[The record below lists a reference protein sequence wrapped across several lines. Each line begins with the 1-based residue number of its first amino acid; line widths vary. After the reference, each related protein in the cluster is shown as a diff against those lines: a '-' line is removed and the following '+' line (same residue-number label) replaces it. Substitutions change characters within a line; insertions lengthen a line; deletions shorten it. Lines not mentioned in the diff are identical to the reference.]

1 MLKTI
6 PEFGKQLIIT
16 GFRNVK
22 IGDLQEFLEK
32 IKKKT
37 PPDVTAQFFDAELV
51 AGWEHL
57 YHAVF
62 NALLSLKQERAISRS
77 LGMEVLLYA
86 SAQHQIKRATEIIGI
101 KSKSPK
107 IALIIISNE
116 ASAAKRALTVISEQV
131 NAQTDETVL
140 EMQTDKAA
148 IIRKTF
154 EITDNELEAI
164 QAEKQP
170 DEALT
175 DLVIER
181 VALLSTKH

>member
-1 MLKTI
+1 VLKTI
-6 PEFGKQLIIT
+6 PEFRKQLIIN

-22 IGDLQEFLEK
+22 IDDPKKFLDK

-37 PPDVTAQFFDAELV
+37 PPDVTVQFFDAELV

-62 NALLSLKQERAISRS
+62 NALLSLKQERAISKS

-101 KSKSPK
+101 KSQSPK
-107 IALIIISNE
+107 IAMIIVSSK
-116 ASAAKRALTVISEQV
+116 ASLAKQALTMISEQV
-131 NAQTDETVL
+131 NAHPDESVL
-140 EMQTDKAA
+140 ELRTDKAA
-148 IIRKTF
+148 MIRKTF
-154 EITDNELEAI
+154 EITDNELNATR
-164 QAEKQP
+164 AEKQAHK
-170 DEALT
+170 ALT

-181 VALLSTKH
+181 IALLTTKH